1 MGILSKLLTY
11 TRSMEIK
18 FNPLRKLPS
27 GKIAVAS
34 YMQWR
39 KIKVA
44 DRRGLILLLDPA
56 YKDFDD
62 SALVFNHKGINLF
75 WRNYDPETIPL
86 MSDYRLQNGERVPH
100 PEMWKTDYGM
110 FSGWGLDCD
119 GVPTFSHHTPDHVW
133 DRVKMKDFEPLT
145 VDIVKW
151 WVGWFIYQLENTE
164 IK

>member
-1 MGILSKLLTY
+1 
-11 TRSMEIK
+11 MEIK

-44 DRRGLILLLDPA
+44 DRRGLTLILDQA
-56 YKDFDD
+56 YKDFPET
-62 SALVFNHKGINLF
+62 ALVFNHKGVNLF
-75 WRNYDPETIPL
+75 WRNYDPDTIPML
-86 MSDYRLQNGERVPH
+86 LPSIYEERREYPK
-100 PEMWKTDYGM
+100 MWQTEYMICAPGVDVE
-110 FSGWGLDCD
+110 
-119 GVPTFSHHTPDHVW
+119 GVPTFSHHTPHHIWSSKSD
-133 DRVKMKDFEPLT
+133 MKDFIPLT
-145 VDIVKW
+145 VGIVRW